1 MAGRSGEPV
10 VKMADF
16 PKSDF
21 TANLA
26 PRHHANAIRPAIV
39 EMKGETKAVT
49 TVQSGILEKYFLVVV
64 GGVETG

>member
-1 MAGRSGEPV
+1 MAN
-10 VKMADF
+10 F

-49 TVQSGILEKYFLVVV
+49 TVQSGILGKYFLVVV
-64 GGVETG
+64 GGGEVW

>member
-1 MAGRSGEPV
+1 
-10 VKMADF
+10 MADF

-26 PRHHANAIRPAIV
+26 PRHHANAIRPAMV

-49 TVQSGILEKYFLVVV
+49 TVQSKFWKNIFWSLV
-64 GGVETG
+64 GGGETG

>member
-1 MAGRSGEPV
+1 MAKNR

-39 EMKGETKAVT
+39 EMKSETKAVT

-64 GGVETG
+64 GGGETG